1 MNYPLHNDAELL
13 AYLKAKQAEIPFES
27 TIIATTNGWFLVSD
41 ARYPQQIETQY
52 DVTVDGAIA
61 KILALIPTPAKRAE
75 ELRAKAAEM
84 LAEANALAPLTTLA
98 GDATSH
104 A

>member
-13 AYLKAKQAEIPFES
+13 AYLKAKQSEIPFES
-27 TIIATTNGWFLVSD
+27 EIIVSTHGWFLVCD
-41 ARYPQQIETQY
+41 RRYPEQIPTQ
-52 DVTVDGAIA
+52 DAVTIDGAIE
-61 KILALIPTPAKRAE
+61 KVLALIPTPAKRAE
-75 ELRAKAAEM
+75 ELRAKAADM
-84 LAEANALAPLTTLA
+84 LAEANALAPITNLA